1 MDESFTSEPD
11 KLRVSQFNLRELH
24 KLLSVEVD
32 ERFRSSLEQFQMK
45 SGGASGHVHANLNAD
60 DIWKLF
66 DTEIRETRGKWGC
79 LCFCVAR
86 YGGWV

>member
-11 KLRVSQFNLRELH
+11 KLRVSQFKLRELH
-24 KLLSVEVD
+24 KLPGVEVD

-45 SGGASGHVHANLNAD
+45 SGGVSEQIHANVNAY

-66 DTEIRETRGKWGC
+66 DTEIRETRGNGDASAWPAMGGGC
-79 LCFCVAR
+79 E
-86 YGGWV
+86 